1 MKDDFYVKYD
11 YHFLVVVS
19 ENKLL
24 MCKCNGE
31 IGFPCVKTLSKDV
44 KPEEVSVRFD
54 TVVDED
60 GHVYRFTEKDGKVFK
75 RRHCGI
81 KRLYYVVQLKNKP
94 SSIVRHCSF
103 VPIEEVLVNKPN
115 VLDSN
120 AKAII
125 KCLDETYKWSDKLL
139 DKPKRSKRLKYS
151 SAVISYE

>member
-1 MKDDFYVKYD
+1 MKDDFYTKYD
-11 YHFLVVVS
+11 YHFLVVLLGD
-19 ENKLL
+19 KLL

-54 TVVDED
+54 AVVDED
-60 GHVYRFTEKDGKVFK
+60 GHAYRFVEKDGKVFK

-94 SSIVRHCSF
+94 SSIVRHYSF

-139 DKPKRSKRLKYS
+139 DKPKKSKRLKYS
-151 SAVISYE
+151 SAVISCE

>member
-1 MKDDFYVKYD
+1 MKDDFYTKYD
-11 YHFLVVVS
+11 YHFLVVLLDD
-19 ENKLL
+19 KLL

-31 IGFPCVKTLSKDV
+31 IGFPCDKTLSKGV

-94 SSIVRHCSF
+94 SPIVRHCSF

-139 DKPKRSKRLKYS
+139 DKPKKSKRLKYS

>member
-11 YHFLVVVS
+11 YHFLVVIL

-24 MCKCNGE
+24 MYKCNGE

-44 KPEEVSVRFD
+44 EPEEVSVRFD

-60 GHVYRFTEKDGKVFK
+60 GHVYHFTEKDGKVFK
-75 RRHCGI
+75 RRHCGV

-94 SSIVRHCSF
+94 VSIARHYSF

-139 DKPKRSKRLKYS
+139 DKPKKSKRLKYS